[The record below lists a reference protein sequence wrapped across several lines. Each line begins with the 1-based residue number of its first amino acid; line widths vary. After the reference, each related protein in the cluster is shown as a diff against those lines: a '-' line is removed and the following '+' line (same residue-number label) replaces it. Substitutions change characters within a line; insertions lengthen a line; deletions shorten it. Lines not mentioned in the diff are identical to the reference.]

1 MSHLI
6 FILALAF
13 IAWRWSRS
21 PRPKKDI
28 RPDADRPGSP
38 LAVSTDNDDDEVEET
53 DVAGLV
59 SNLFGAKGQD
69 LIDQA
74 VERVIRDSRTG
85 AGASREYPQ
94 AIEPIVKALSSARP
108 KARDKRRVKY
118 LLDSDAGYRQ
128 RSDRTAR
135 LEQSFRGKGLC
146 SPRQATNK

>member
-1 MSHLI
+1 MSHLL

-13 IAWRWSRS
+13 IAWRWSRRL
-21 PRPKKDI
+21 RPKKDI

-38 LAVSTDNDDDEVEET
+38 LAASTDDDDDEVEET

-74 VERVIRDSRTG
+74 VERVIRDSRAG
-85 AGASREYPQ
+85 AGREYPQ

-108 KARDKRRVKY
+108 KARDQRRVKY

-128 RSDRTAR
+128 RTDRTAR

>member
-1 MSHLI
+1 MSHLL

-13 IAWRWSRS
+13 VAWRWSRS
-21 PRPKKDI
+21 LRPKK
-28 RPDADRPGSP
+28 DADRPGSP
-38 LAVSTDNDDDEVEET
+38 PTQSVDTDDDPVEDIAS

-59 SNLFGAKGQD
+59 SNLFGAKGQE
-69 LIDQA
+69 LIEQA

-85 AGASREYPQ
+85 AGASREYPE
-94 AIEPIVKALSSARP
+94 AIAPIVKAISSARTAP
-108 KARDKRRVKY
+108 KARDKQRAKY

-128 RSDRTAR
+128 RTDRTAR